1 MTIFGF
7 NTDVRQGDVVYHVQS
22 EARQHDLLLQTL
34 IFQKGQCVGK
44 HTFSYA
50 QKISEPGFSSEAMHE
65 LLKAQHKRI
74 LEAIQEG
81 EIESVLGSGSAV
93 QDVGGAG
100 LSLKWLTSALEPG
113 SSTLGIEVQVFDSEH
128 PAASS
133 RINVTTCTSADG
145 PAICAATTD
154 DSGNA
159 RLSVPLNEEIVRE
172 SAVMIRALHG
182 GKSVTRKVR
191 FKI

>member
-7 NTDVRQGDVVYHVQS
+7 NTDVKHGDVVYHVQS
-22 EARQHDLLLQTL
+22 EARQNDLLLQTL

-44 HTFSYA
+44 HAFSYA

-81 EIESVLGSGSAV
+81 HVDSVLGSGSAV
-93 QDVGGAG
+93 QDIGGAG
-100 LSLKWLTSALEPG
+100 LGLKWLTSSPEPG
-113 SSTLGIEVQVFDSEH
+113 SSVLGVEVQVFDSEQ
-128 PAASS
+128 PVAGAA
-133 RINVTTCTSADG
+133 IDVTVCTSAAG
-145 PAICAATTD
+145 PALCTATTD
-154 DSGNA
+154 QSGSA
-159 RLSVPLNEEIVRE
+159 RISVPLNEEILRE
-172 SAVMIRALHG
+172 LAVMIRAVHG

-191 FKI
+191 LKI